1 MRAKVALIASAIALA
16 ALGCLAASL
25 VASGAPVTAADVTT
39 ANEPPTTVTQAT
51 TQSTSVTQTSATT
64 VITPGPGQPS
74 VILPDKKR
82 TPGALNPKVR
92 QATIKKTICK
102 SGWTTKIRPPVSYTK
117 ALKIKQMVLYEETGS
132 PSQYEEDHFIPLELG
147 GAPKNPKN
155 LWPEPRSQSKLSD
168 PLENKLKR
176 KVCKGLLKLAK
187 ARAAIRLFKNT
198 QG

>member
-1 MRAKVALIASAIALA
+1 MRANVALIASAIALA

-25 VASGAPVTAADVTT
+25 VAGAPVTAADGTT

-64 VITPGPGQPS
+64 VSTPGPGQPS
-74 VILPDKKR
+74 VILPDEQR

-92 QATIKKTICK
+92 QSTIKKTICK
-102 SGWTTKIRPPVSYTK
+102 SRWTTKIRPPVAFTN
-117 ALKIKQMVLYEETGS
+117 ALKIKQMVLYEETGL
-132 PSQYEEDHFIPLELG
+132 PSEYEEDHFIPLELG
-147 GAPKNPKN
+147 GAPRNPKN

-176 KVCKGLLKLAK
+176 KVCKGLLSLAK

>member
-1 MRAKVALIASAIALA
+1 MRANVALIASAIALA

-25 VASGAPVTAADVTT
+25 VAGAPVTAADGTT

-64 VITPGPGQPS
+64 VSTPGPGQPS
-74 VILPDKKR
+74 VILPDEQR

-92 QATIKKTICK
+92 QSTIKKTICK
-102 SGWTTKIRPPVSYTK
+102 SRWTMKVRPPVAFTN
-117 ALKIKQMVLYEETGS
+117 ALKIKQMVLYEETGL
-132 PSQYEEDHFIPLELG
+132 PSKYEEDHFIPLELG
-147 GAPKNPKN
+147 GAPRNPKN
-155 LWPEPRSQSKLSD
+155 LWPEPRSQSKLSH

-176 KVCKGLLKLAK
+176 KVCKGLLQLAK